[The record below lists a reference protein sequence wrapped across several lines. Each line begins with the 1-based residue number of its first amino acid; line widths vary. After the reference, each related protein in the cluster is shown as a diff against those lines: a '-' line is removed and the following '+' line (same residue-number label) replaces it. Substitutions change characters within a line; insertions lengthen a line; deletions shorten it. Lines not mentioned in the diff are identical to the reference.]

1 MAVQKPK
8 WVLKMEGVDVSKDLS
23 PYIKS
28 VSYIDRTSA
37 ESDEISVLLNDSDGR
52 FANRWYPD
60 QGTEMR
66 LNFGYE
72 GQSLTDAG
80 LFELDEVNLE
90 GDISGDTCELRA
102 LATVTSK
109 AMRTRRDQA
118 YENITLKV
126 LAETVAS
133 RLKMTVIGS
142 IDNSIKLERE
152 SQFQETDLGFLTRV
166 AAENGHMFSMRGTYL
181 VFTKV
186 QDLHKKEA
194 IGTIEKKDLRRWT
207 INDTTGRTFRVAS
220 HRHFDARKGR
230 SIKYR
235 TDPQGN
241 VLGEDEEVDEGYVES
256 MAQAEVRA
264 NAKRLKITESQ
275 VRATITLSV
284 GTAKY
289 VAGANIML
297 KGFGKRDGK
306 FFIETSTHTFTSS
319 GYTTELEIYSV
330 DL

>member
-1 MAVQKPK
+1 
-8 WVLKMEGVDVSKDLS
+8 MEGKDVTKNLS
-23 PYIKS
+23 PFIKS
-28 VSYIDRTSA
+28 VTYIDRTLA
-37 ESDEISVLLNDSDGR
+37 ESDEISIQLNDTDGR
-52 FANRWYPD
+52 FANAWYPD
-60 QGTEMR
+60 QGTDLR
-66 LNFGYE
+66 LSFGYE
-72 GQSLTDAG
+72 GQRLTEAG

-90 GDISGDTCELRA
+90 GDTSGDTVELRA

-133 RLKMTVIGS
+133 RLKMTVVGN
-142 IDNSIKLERE
+142 IDNSIRFERE

-166 AAENGHMFSMRGTYL
+166 AGENGHMFSIRGTQL

-186 QDLHKKEA
+186 SDLHKKA
-194 IGTIEKKDLRRWT
+194 ALGTIKKENLRRWT
-207 INDTTGRTFRVAS
+207 INDTTGRTFRVAT

-256 MAQAEVRA
+256 MAQAEIRA
-264 NAKRLKITESQ
+264 QAKRLKITESQ
-275 VRATITLSV
+275 VRATIVLSV
-284 GTAKY
+284 GDPKY

-297 KGFGKRDGK
+297 EGFGKRDGK
-306 FFIETSTHTFTSS
+306 FFIETSTHTFVGS
-319 GYTTELEIYSV
+319 GYVTELEIYSV